1 MYAAQKQAHI
11 SIASEFNHIW
21 SSLAKPFQAS
31 PVYAHTEKK
40 EHFTINLFFFINFA
54 SLFCYFVS
62 FSTHTFFSLSP
73 KYYWNCWIWF
83 LKSISDQASVK
94 YICLLICCFFFAF
107 DSPKFCHLVIIGI
120 QFASCFSTVAA
131 FYLLSCIVYIE
142 VHQKPNFP
150 QSKLNHLKFVV
161 NDFRL
166 FKFIRFRLNV
176 KIEKLT

>member
-1 MYAAQKQAHI
+1 MITSQTVSSVSRVRTHREKRTFHYKFVFLHKFRVVI
-11 SIASEFNHIW
+11 LLLRFVFNAYI
-21 SSLAKPFQAS
+21 
-31 PVYAHTEKK
+31 
-40 EHFTINLFFFINFA
+40 FF
-54 SLFCYFVS
+54 
-62 FSTHTFFSLSP
+62 LSP